1 MLGYPERRWGVPLID
16 GGTQRLPR
24 IVGLGRALDLILTGR
39 MVGAEE
45 ALADGPG
52 QRRSCPP
59 GAHMERALALAEGLA
74 RFPQRTMLADRRAA
88 IEGLRHDLC
97 PRGSRWRPRPA
108 RRSSQTA
115 RAVRRASRP
124 ARDAGG
130 GRGGLAGRIAP
141 RGQRRARRAGHAC
154 CRGFTDRLCRRWPTS
169 SQERP
174 ASSDSRLV
182 ERLLENRQGKIYV
195 LVRENS
201 KSRLDELVERWRW
214 SWAPP
219 PRIASSR
226 SWATC
231 AGRCWASRQEQV
243 AELRGK
249 MTHFFHLAAVY
260 DMTAPAERNT
270 AVNVGGT
277 THAVELARAVDAK
290 HLHHVSSIAVAGQYH
305 GVFDEEMFDE
315 GQKLPSP
322 YHRTKFESERIVRE
336 QPYVPW
342 RVYRPG
348 IVVGDSQTGEMD
360 KIDGP
365 YYFFKAIERLRHLLP
380 EWVPLVG
387 LDLGYTNVVPVDW
400 VAEALEHIAHEPD
413 LDGSAFHLTDPR
425 PQRVDD
431 LLNQLATVAHA
442 PRFAVSIDKRLV
454 DPLPKWPL
462 ALAAALPPLRQMRGL
477 ALRELGIPEQVIA
490 HIELVP
496 RFDTQETARALAGSP
511 LEQPPP
517 MKDYVPR
524 LWEYWER
531 EMDPDFG
538 RGRTLSEALGGKHV
552 MITGASSGIG
562 RSAALK
568 VAAAGRRPAAGGAQ
582 RREAR
587 GGARGDRRRGRHRL
601 RLRRGHLRHRSRS
614 TACSSACSPI
624 TATWTCS
631 STTPG
636 RSIRRSIALSYDRF
650 HDFERT
656 IQLNYF
662 GAVKLIIGLLPHMRE
677 RGSGHIVN
685 VSSIGV
691 QTNPPRFSAYVASKA
706 ALDAF
711 SRVVAS
717 EMIGD
722 GVTFTTIHMPLVRTP
737 MIAPT
742 KMYDAFPAISPEEAA
757 DMICEAMRS
766 RPKQMGTRIGKFGEV
781 AYSLNPSAV
790 DRLLHLAYRVFP
802 DSAASKGQREAAE
815 EHVSFE
821 QIAMATLTRGVHW

>member
-1 MLGYPERRWGVPLID
+1 MAYFVTGATGFI
-16 GGTQRLPR
+16 
-24 IVGLGRALDLILTGR
+24 GR
-39 MVGAEE
+39 
-45 ALADGPG
+45 
-52 QRRSCPP
+52 
-59 GAHMERALALAEGLA
+59 
-74 RFPQRTMLADRRAA
+74 
-88 IEGLRHDLC
+88 
-97 PRGSRWRPRPA
+97 
-108 RRSSQTA
+108 
-115 RAVRRASRP
+115 
-124 ARDAGG
+124 
-130 GRGGLAGRIAP
+130 
-141 RGQRRARRAGHAC
+141 
-154 CRGFTDRLCRRWPTS
+154 
-169 SQERP
+169 
-174 ASSDSRLV
+174 RLV

-201 KSRLDELVERWRW
+201 QGRLDDLLERWTMIVGPT
-214 SWAPP
+214 AAA
-219 PRIASSR
+219 RIEPVIGDLR
-226 SWATC
+226 RPLL
-231 AGRCWASRQEQV
+231 GIEKEQV
-243 AELRGK
+243 EELRGK
-249 MTHFFHLAAVY
+249 ISHFFHLAAVY

-290 HLHHVSSIAVAGQYH
+290 HLHHVSSIAVAGQYR
-305 GVFDEEMFDE
+305 GVFTEQMFDE
-315 GQKLPSP
+315 GQRLPSP
-322 YHRTKFESERIVRE
+322 YHRTKFESERIIRE

-387 LDLGYTNVVPVDW
+387 VDLGYTNVVPVDW
-400 VAEALEHIAHEPD
+400 VADALEHIAHEPD
-413 LDGSAFHLTDPR
+413 LDGRAFHLTDPR

-431 LLNQLATVAHA
+431 LINQLATIAHA
-442 PRFAVSIDKRLV
+442 PRFALSIDKRLI
-454 DPLPKWPL
+454 DTLPKWPL
-462 ALAAALPPLRQMRGL
+462 ALAAALPPLRQVRGL
-477 ALRELGIPEQVIA
+477 ALRELGIPSEVLS

-496 RFDTQETARALAGSP
+496 RFDTAATGQALAGSA

-517 MKDYVPR
+517 LADYLPR

-531 EMDPDFG
+531 EMDTDFG
-538 RGRTLSEALGGKHV
+538 RGRTLKDAFAGKHV

-562 RSAALK
+562 RSTALK
-568 VAAAGRRPAAGGAQ
+568 VAAAGGVPLLVARNVEKLEEARAEIVAAGGTAYVYAADISDMESIE
-582 RREAR
+582 RLLERVLA
-587 GGARGDRRRGRHRL
+587 DHRNVDML
-601 RLRRGHLRHRSRS
+601 VNN
-614 TACSSACSPI
+614 A
-624 TATWTCS
+624 
-631 STTPG
+631 G

-717 EMIGD
+717 EVVGD
-722 GVTFTTIHMPLVRTP
+722 GVSFTTIHMPLVRTP

-802 DSAASKGQREAAE
+802 DSAASKGQGEAE

>member
-1 MLGYPERRWGVPLID
+1 MAYFVTGATGFI
-16 GGTQRLPR
+16 
-24 IVGLGRALDLILTGR
+24 GR
-39 MVGAEE
+39 
-45 ALADGPG
+45 
-52 QRRSCPP
+52 
-59 GAHMERALALAEGLA
+59 
-74 RFPQRTMLADRRAA
+74 
-88 IEGLRHDLC
+88 
-97 PRGSRWRPRPA
+97 
-108 RRSSQTA
+108 
-115 RAVRRASRP
+115 
-124 ARDAGG
+124 
-130 GRGGLAGRIAP
+130 
-141 RGQRRARRAGHAC
+141 
-154 CRGFTDRLCRRWPTS
+154 
-169 SQERP
+169 
-174 ASSDSRLV
+174 RLV

-201 KSRLDELVERWRW
+201 QGRLDDLLERWTMIVGPT
-214 SWAPP
+214 AAA
-219 PRIASSR
+219 RIEPVIGDLR
-226 SWATC
+226 RPLL
-231 AGRCWASRQEQV
+231 GIEKEQV
-243 AELRGK
+243 EELRGK
-249 MTHFFHLAAVY
+249 VNHFFHLAAVY

-290 HLHHVSSIAVAGQYH
+290 HLHHVSSIAVAGQYR
-305 GVFDEEMFDE
+305 GVFTEQMFDE
-315 GQKLPSP
+315 GQRLPSP

-387 LDLGYTNVVPVDW
+387 IDLGYTNVVPVDW
-400 VAEALEHIAHEPD
+400 VAGALEHIAHEPD
-413 LDGSAFHLTDPR
+413 LDGRAFHLTDPR

-431 LLNQLATVAHA
+431 LLNQLATIAHA
-442 PRFAVSIDKRLV
+442 PRFALSIDKRLI
-454 DPLPKWPL
+454 DTLPKWPL
-462 ALAAALPPLRQMRGL
+462 ALAAALPPWRQVRGL
-477 ALRELGIPEQVIA
+477 ALRELGVPSEVLS

-496 RFDTQETARALAGSP
+496 RFDTTATGQALAGSA

-517 MKDYVPR
+517 LADYVPR

-531 EMDPDFG
+531 EMDTDFG
-538 RGRTLSEALGGKHV
+538 RGRTLKDAFAGKHV

-562 RSAALK
+562 RSTALK
-568 VAAAGRRPAAGGAQ
+568 VAAAGGVPLLVARNVEKLEEARAEIVAAGGTAYVYAADISDMESIE
-582 RREAR
+582 RLLERVLA
-587 GGARGDRRRGRHRL
+587 DHRNVDML
-601 RLRRGHLRHRSRS
+601 VNN
-614 TACSSACSPI
+614 A
-624 TATWTCS
+624 
-631 STTPG
+631 G

-717 EMIGD
+717 EVVGD
-722 GVTFTTIHMPLVRTP
+722 GVSFTTIHMPLVRTP

-802 DSAASKGQREAAE
+802 DSAASKGQGEVE